1 MQRAGAFGGVAVQP
15 GYLDV
20 ATNIDSFGSPSVA
33 VKYDDDDDVRNI
45 NKSGSIY
52 HFRGNAPEVELRD

>member
-33 VKYDDDDDVRNI
+33 LKYDDDDVRNI
-45 NKSGSIY
+45 NKSDSIY
-52 HFRGNAPEVELRD
+52 HFG